1 MDWLAANPWILRL
14 GLVVAGVL
22 AGILIERF
30 LVGTFRAL
38 AKRTESTWD
47 DLLIG
52 ALRGMPLVWCT
63 AAGIW
68 AATGVGSLSETLR
81 TRINQVLQVA
91 VIVSFTLIAMRLASG
106 AVERIPSRDKD
117 RLPSTSLVSN
127 LVNLVI
133 GTIGLFLILQNL
145 DIQITPLLTA
155 LGIGG
160 LAVALA
166 LQDTLG
172 NLFAGVSIIVAG
184 QVRTGDYIRMDSGEE
199 GFVTDV
205 KARNTTIRTFPD
217 NNLVVIPNSVLASRV
232 VTNYSL
238 PRRALLVA
246 VPVGVAYDSD
256 LQHVERVTVEVAKE
270 VLERVEKQHADAEPV
285 VRYQEFGD
293 SSINFNVLLPASRF
307 RNQFLIK
314 HEFIKALHA
323 RFNREGIEIPFPIR
337 TVYMRNPGPPS
348 G

>member
-1 MDWLAANPWILRL
+1 MEFLTGNPWILGL
-14 GLVVAGVL
+14 GLVLAGIL

-30 LVGTFRAL
+30 LVGAFRAL

-52 ALRGMPLVWCT
+52 AIRWMPLVWCT

-68 AATGVGSLSETLR
+68 AATGVGSLSENLQ
-81 TRINQVLQVA
+81 TRINQMLVVS

-106 AVERIPSRDKD
+106 AIQRIPSRDKE

-133 GTIGLFLILQNL
+133 GTIGIFLILSNL
-145 DIQITPLLTA
+145 NIEITPLITA

-184 QVRTGDYIRMDSGEE
+184 QIRTGDYIRLDSGEE

-217 NNLVVIPNSVLASRV
+217 RNLVVIPNSVLASRV

-238 PRRALLVA
+238 PRRSLLVS

-256 LQHVERVTVEVAKE
+256 LELVERVTLEVAKQ
-270 VLERVEKQHADAEPV
+270 VLASVEKVSADTEPA

-323 RFNREGIEIPFPIR
+323 RFNQEGIEIPFPIR
-337 TVYMRNPGPPS
+337 TIYMRNPTPPPE
-348 G
+348 